1 MRRLLLATTTILAAV
16 AGHAAAA
23 DSDTA
28 QVDEVIVTA
37 TKRAENLQDVP
48 LAVSAFGAEAL
59 RRAGVEDT
67 RQLMALAPS
76 LNLNVTTSDSAGVVI
91 RLRGLGSEA
100 INPGLESAVATFI
113 DGVYRSRSN
122 LSLAAVPGIERV
134 EVLRGP
140 QGTLFGKNT
149 SSGLINVVTHRP
161 DFDAEGEAS
170 ASFGNY
176 GYQQYVLGVT
186 GPLVAERLAA
196 RLDAAYT
203 RRDGWLTDFSTDR
216 KFREKN
222 QWTIRGQVLW
232 TPSDAVSARFIVDT
246 SQYDQMGPDTYAPK
260 IYDPVYRT
268 LATSFGA
275 ATTLGL
281 EDLNNTITRGRDSRE
296 LNRTWGA
303 SAEVTWDLG
312 FGELTSITGYRD
324 WRNKQ
329 AREVDYSEVDLVYI
343 PYGGARQE
351 FQTFTQE
358 LRLAGETEKL
368 DWLLGAFY
376 SHEDLTA
383 TYGYKTGRDLEAWYD
398 RLLAPST
405 GRTNPISFYTGLPV
419 GQSLPDGVG
428 WGEQRFD
435 QTASSYA
442 AFTQETLHLT
452 DRLSLTGGIRYTHE
466 RKSVNINFA
475 NPYNPGCNALIRQ
488 GRADTTPVSG
498 IVCLQLWDPRYAG
511 RYRSER
517 SESAWSGV
525 VTLAYEVA
533 DDINTYVTWSRG
545 YKAGG
550 FIIDPSGFKLITQGP
565 PNADDTRFDPES
577 ATNLEAGLKMR
588 LLDRRLT
595 VNSAVF
601 RTRITDYQL
610 SYNTGAALIT
620 RNIPEV
626 ESRGVEVEASVRPV
640 PAWSGSVNVA
650 YADAQYGDFPPTLVL
665 PANIRLL
672 EGRRLHNAPLWTV
685 TAALGWEDEVAEGLT
700 GFAHLDGRYQS
711 AVMTERTLRVGSDQ
725 KEYITLNGR
734 MGVTGG
740 DGQWTVELWARNL
753 TDERYFVSS
762 IPATFQG
769 ATLVGVPGEPRMW
782 GVTLRAAW

>member
-1 MRRLLLATTTILAAV
+1 MKKLLLATTVLAVIA
-16 AGHAAAA
+16 APAAAQEGA
-23 DSDTA
+23 ASA

-48 LAVSAFGAEAL
+48 LAVSAFSAEAL

-100 INPGLESAVATFI
+100 INPGLESAVATFV

-122 LSLAAVPGIERV
+122 LSLAAVPGIARI

-149 SSGLINVVTHRP
+149 SSGLINVVTKRP
-161 DFDAEGEAS
+161 DFEPGGEAS

-176 GYQQYVLGVT
+176 GHQQYVLGVT
-186 GPLVAERLAA
+186 GPLVGETLAA
-196 RLDAAYT
+196 RLDAALT
-203 RRDGWLTDFSTDR
+203 RRDGWLTDFTTGR
-216 KFREKN
+216 KFREKD
-222 QWTIRGQVLW
+222 QATVRGQLLW
-232 TPSDAVSARFIVDT
+232 TPAETVSARFIVDA
-246 SQYDQMGPDTYAPK
+246 SQYDQAGPDTYAPK

-275 ATTLGL
+275 TTTLGL
-281 EDLNNTITRGRDSRE
+281 DDLNNTITRGRDARE

-303 SAEVTWDLG
+303 SAEVAWDLG
-312 FGELTSITGYRD
+312 FGELTAITGYRD

-343 PYGGARQE
+343 PYGAARQE

-358 LRLAGETEKL
+358 LRLAGETERL
-368 DWLLGAFY
+368 DWLVGGFY

-383 TYGYKTGRDLEAWYD
+383 TYGYRTGRDLEAWYD

-405 GRTNPISFYTGLPV
+405 GRANPISFFTGLPV
-419 GQSLPDGVG
+419 GASLPDGVG

-435 QTASSYA
+435 QAARGYA
-442 AFTQETLHLT
+442 VFTQETLRLT
-452 DRLSLTGGIRYTHE
+452 DRLSLTGGLRYTHE
-466 RKSVNINFA
+466 RKTVKMNFA
-475 NPYNPGCNALIRQ
+475 NPYNPGCDALIAQ

-525 VTLAYEVA
+525 VTLAFEIS
-533 DDINTYVTWSRG
+533 DDANAYVTWSRG

-550 FIIDPSGFKLITQGP
+550 YIIDPSGFRLITQGP
-565 PNADDTRFDPES
+565 PNADDTAFDPEF
-577 ATNLEAGLKMR
+577 ATNLEAGLKLR

-595 VNSAVF
+595 LNSAVF
-601 RTRITDYQL
+601 RTRLTDYQL

-620 RNIPEV
+620 RNIPKV
-626 ESRGVEVEASVRPV
+626 ESRGVEVEASFRPT
-640 PAWSGSVNVA
+640 PAWSSSFNVA
-650 YADAQYGDFPPTLVL
+650 YADAQYGDFPTTLVL
-665 PANIRLL
+665 PANIAAL

-700 GFAHLDGRYQS
+700 AFAHLDGRYQS
-711 AVMTERTLRVGSDQ
+711 AVRTERTLRAGSEQGD
-725 KEYITLNGR
+725 YITLNGR
-734 MGVTGG
+734 LGLTGR
-740 DGQWTVELWARNL
+740 DDRWTVELWARNL

-782 GVTLRAAW
+782 GVTLRAGW